1 MTPVVGSGLL
11 NTSVE
16 KPMVLASQTS
26 HLSIKPLALALSI
39 ALAPA
44 WVGAQEPARELSTVV
59 VSASGFEQ
67 EIKEAPASISVITR
81 EELENKKIT
90 NLADALSEIPGVD
103 SLGGTG
109 KTGGLNVSIRGMPS
123 DYTLVLIDGRRQ
135 NVSGEVA
142 PNGFGETSHTFIPPI
157 AAIERIEVIRGPMST
172 LYGSD
177 AMGGVVNI
185 ITRKVAREWMG
196 QVGLSANLPQDRDF
210 GSTVSTSL
218 YLSGPL
224 IQDRL
229 GVQIRGSFLDR
240 GETKIDNPP
249 AGAVSQR
256 GPAPVEGRNYS
267 IGTKF
272 TFTPSQ
278 AHEFWLD
285 LDRSRQSYDNSEG
298 QLGGIGPG
306 KTSGIPFA
314 DGGYSTT
321 QRFYRDQFAIGHRSR
336 FAAGV
341 WESSLM
347 HAKTET
353 LGRVI
358 TDDTDLARAGQPRT
372 LENTNLVL
380 DTKFVAPIG
389 NAHLLTVGGQYL
401 DSQMRDGIV
410 AEKFTT
416 DTKSLFVEDEWQL
429 VDGLALTTGLR
440 YDHNNRFGGQFSP
453 RAYLVWSANDKLTVK
468 GGVSRGYKTPKVNQL
483 HGGVNS
489 VSGQGTSL
497 QVGNP
502 DLKPET
508 STSTEVGLTYDN
520 LQGWITNLTLFN
532 NDFKDKITSET
543 LYNCGFAGAPAGC
556 VLHPEIPAS
565 QETFSWSYNA
575 DKAVTRGI
583 EFGTKF
589 PLAHNLSLSA
599 NYTYTY
605 SRLTK
610 AGTYGGPL
618 ANTPKHAAHFKLDWR
633 ATERTNLWL
642 KADYRGKSTRFGG
655 DPAAL
660 TGTNKAIYEQVGDI
674 NGYWLLSAG
683 GAYKA
688 AKNVTLTASIFNL
701 LDKDFLKATQYT
713 LPNGTTGQAYN
724 YWHFSRSGSGYLHPS
739 RTFWVGANIT
749 F

>member
-1 MTPVVGSGLL
+1 MVPVSTTP
-11 NTSVE
+11 
-16 KPMVLASQTS
+16 
-26 HLSIKPLALALSI
+26 HLSIKPLALALSAALMAPGL
-39 ALAPA
+39 ALAQDNQQNP
-44 WVGAQEPARELSTVV
+44 RELGTVV

-81 EELENKKIT
+81 EELENKKIV

-103 SLGGTG
+103 ALGGTG
-109 KTGGLNVSIRGMPS
+109 KTGGLNISIRGMPS

-135 NVSGEVA
+135 NVSGDVA
-142 PNGFGETSHTFIPPI
+142 PNGFNETSNNFIPPI

-196 QVGLSANLPQDRDF
+196 QVGLSMAIPQDSDF
-210 GSTVSTSL
+210 GSTLNTNV

-224 IQDRL
+224 IQDKL
-229 GVQIRGSFLDR
+229 GVQIRGSFMDR
-240 GETKIDNPP
+240 GETKIQNPP
-249 AGAVSQR
+249 AGNVSTR

-267 IGTKF
+267 AGAKF
-272 TFTPSQ
+272 TFTPTKE
-278 AHEFWLD
+278 HDFWLD

-298 QLGGIGPG
+298 QLGTIGN
-306 KTSGIPFA
+306 T
-314 DGGYSTT
+314 GGYADS
-321 QRFYRDQFAIGHRSR
+321 QRFNRDQIAIGHRSR
-336 FAAGV
+336 FAAGT

-347 HAKTET
+347 HAETET
-353 LGRVI
+353 LGRLI
-358 TDDTDLARAGQPRT
+358 TTDVDPARAGQPRL

-380 DTKFVAPIG
+380 DTKFIAPIG
-389 NAHLLTVGGQYL
+389 DSHLVTMGAQYL
-401 DSQMRDGIV
+401 DSQMKDGVV
-410 AEKFTT
+410 AEKFKT
-416 DTKSLFVEDEWQL
+416 DTKSLFVEDEWRII
-429 VDGLALTTGLR
+429 DSLALTTGLR
-440 YDHNNRFGGQFSP
+440 YDHNNRFGGQLSP
-453 RAYLVWSANDKLTVK
+453 RAYLVWSANQNLTVK
-468 GGVSRGYKTPKVNQL
+468 GGISRGYKTPKVNQL
-483 HGGVNS
+483 HGGVNG
-489 VSGQGTSL
+489 VTGQGTVVT
-497 QVGNP
+497 VGNP

-508 STSTEVGLTYDN
+508 STSTEVGFTYDN
-520 LQGWITNLTLFN
+520 QRGWLTNLTLFN
-532 NDFKDKITSET
+532 NDFKNKITSET
-543 LYNCGFAGAPAGC
+543 LYNCGFVGAPAGC
-556 VLHPEIPAS
+556 VVNPNIPNS

-575 DKAVTRGI
+575 DKAVTRGL

-589 PLAHNLSLSA
+589 PLAQDLTLSA
-599 NYTYTY
+599 NYTFTY
-605 SRLTK
+605 SRLTA

-618 ANTPKHAAHFKLDWR
+618 ANTPKHAAHFKLDWL
-633 ATERTNLWL
+633 ANQRTNLWL

-655 DPAAL
+655 DPDAL
-660 TGTNKAIYEQVGDI
+660 TGVNRAIYEQVGDI

-713 LPNGTTGQAYN
+713 HNGTTGQAYN

-739 RTFWVGANIT
+739 RTFWIGANIT